1 MEFFLFATW
10 VALTWLGGWVWEHR
24 GLSFATGFLISF
36 LFTPV
41 IGIISGLLMK
51 GTTPQEQTAKR

>member
-1 MEFFLFATW
+1 MEFFLFAAW

-36 LFTPV
+36 LFTPL
-41 IGIISGLLMK
+41 IGIIFGLMK
-51 GTTPQEQTAKR
+51 EAKPQGQKAKK